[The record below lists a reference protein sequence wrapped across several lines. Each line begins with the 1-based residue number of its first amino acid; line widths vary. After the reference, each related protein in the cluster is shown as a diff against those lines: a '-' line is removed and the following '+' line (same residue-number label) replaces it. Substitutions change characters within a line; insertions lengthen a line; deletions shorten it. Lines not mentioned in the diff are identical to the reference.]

1 MASMQGVA
9 GDARMGEHPWR
20 LLVCDDSPVERLA
33 LSHFLRLRKFE
44 VDEAADGRSA
54 LLHLQHR
61 PIDLLI
67 LDLQMPEVDGFE
79 VLNYLREHRPGLPV
93 ILLSGMPLDQI
104 QHRMHDL
111 TKRDLPPLLIKP
123 IDPDQ
128 MFDLVQLQLSGNL
141 PDSRPDGEDQYS
153 KN

>member
-1 MASMQGVA
+1 MDSHNSAFK
-9 GDARMGEHPWR
+9 EHPWR

-33 LSHFLRLRKFE
+33 LSHFLRSQKFE

-54 LLHLQHR
+54 LLHIQHR

-79 VLNYLREHRPGLPV
+79 VLNYLHEHRPGLPV

-104 QHRMHDL
+104 QHKMRDL
-111 TKRDLPPLLIKP
+111 TEQDLPPLLLKP
-123 IDPDQ
+123 VDPDQ
-128 MFDLVQLQLSGNL
+128 MIDLLELQLSGNL
-141 PDSRPDGEDQYS
+141 PNSAQTGQDQSS